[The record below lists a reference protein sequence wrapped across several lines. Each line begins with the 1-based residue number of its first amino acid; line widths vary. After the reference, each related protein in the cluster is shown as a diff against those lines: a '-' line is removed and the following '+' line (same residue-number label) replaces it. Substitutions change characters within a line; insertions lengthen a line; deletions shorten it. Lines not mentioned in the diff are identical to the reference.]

1 MTDVGVLPGKASR
14 GHASRRHYRVE
25 APVILQM
32 ESTECGA
39 ASLGMV
45 LAAHGRFVPLDELR
59 VACGVARDGATAKNV
74 LVGAHE
80 FGLEGS
86 AFRREPEDLKAMA
99 FPLIIHWRFYH
110 YLVVEGWYAG
120 GWYLND
126 PGSGRRKCPDS
137 DFNRWFTGIVMELR
151 PGPEFV
157 RGGHR
162 EGVLRRILAAAGPVR
177 PALAGITLL
186 ALLLLV
192 PTMLV
197 PQVMRLFGDDLAGWP
212 GATATVAIVGLLLA
226 LTLQSALLGVQGMLA
241 MRISTKVSVRMAAS
255 MVQRLLYLPSAF
267 HAQRGSASIAQRAV
281 VIDSLSDGISVLLV
295 TLFSAAITSTAAA
308 AVLLVIDPLT
318 GAVAIGVGVA
328 AALAVRVNLLA
339 SRDQSAKVVVQTIEV
354 GTVMVSAL
362 AQVESIKAS
371 GVEDGIIAQGL
382 AAENRL
388 LEANQRIG
396 IPMLRMSLVP
406 GLVNGIGMIA
416 ITGAAMLQVMNG
428 RVQPGALLAILALAG
443 VLLAPAG
450 QVVMALDRAQTLR
463 ASLDQIDDV
472 MAADLDDEYAGRD
485 PLPAPGHVRGEIEF
499 RDVTFGYGRLDPP
512 VVDGITFHVL
522 PGQRVALVGPSGCG
536 KSTISR
542 LLCGLYRQWSG
553 DILIDGL
560 PRWEHAP
567 EVLTDVIALVD
578 QDVRIFAG
586 TVRENVTLWDARV
599 TDRQVMDA
607 LADASITDDIAAR
620 PGGLDSSLSDEG
632 GDLSGGQRQRLEIA
646 RALVRQ
652 PAILVMDEAASA
664 LDPITEQRIDIALRR
679 RGITCLV
686 IAHRLST
693 IRDSDLIIVLEH
705 GRAVEQGT
713 HAELM
718 ARDGAYARLVT
729 MQ

>member
-1 MTDVGVLPGKASR
+1 
-14 GHASRRHYRVE
+14 
-25 APVILQM
+25 
-32 ESTECGA
+32 
-39 ASLGMV
+39 
-45 LAAHGRFVPLDELR
+45 
-59 VACGVARDGATAKNV
+59 
-74 LVGAHE
+74 
-80 FGLEGS
+80 
-86 AFRREPEDLKAMA
+86 
-99 FPLIIHWRFYH
+99 
-110 YLVVEGWYAG
+110 
-120 GWYLND
+120 
-126 PGSGRRKCPDS
+126 
-137 DFNRWFTGIVMELR
+137 
-151 PGPEFV
+151 
-157 RGGHR
+157 
-162 EGVLRRILAAAGPVR
+162 
-177 PALAGITLL
+177 
-186 ALLLLV
+186 
-192 PTMLV
+192 
-197 PQVMRLFGDDLAGWP
+197 
-212 GATATVAIVGLLLA
+212 
-226 LTLQSALLGVQGMLA
+226 
-241 MRISTKVSVRMAAS
+241 
-255 MVQRLLYLPSAF
+255 
-267 HAQRGSASIAQRAV
+267 
-281 VIDSLSDGISVLLV
+281 
-295 TLFSAAITSTAAA
+295 
-308 AVLLVIDPLT
+308 
-318 GAVAIGVGVA
+318 
-328 AALAVRVNLLA
+328 LAVRANLLS

-396 IPMLRMSLVP
+396 IPLLRMSLVP

-443 VLLAPAG
+443 VLLAPVG

-472 MAADLDDEYAGRD
+472 MAADVDDEYAGHD

-499 RDVTFGYGRLDPP
+499 HEVTFGYGRLDPP
-512 VVDGITFHVL
+512 VVQDISFHVL

-536 KSTISR
+536 KSTLSR
-542 LLCGLYRQWSG
+542 LLCGLYRPWSG

-586 TVRENVTLWDARV
+586 TVRENATLWDTRI

-607 LADASITDDIAAR
+607 LADASIADDIAGR
-620 PGGLDSSLSDEG
+620 PGGLDSVLSDEG
-632 GDLSGGQRQRLEIA
+632 GDLSGGERQRLEIA

-664 LDPITEQRIDIALRR
+664 LDPITEQRIDSALRR

-693 IRDSDLIIVLEH
+693 IRDSDHIIVLEH

-718 ARDGAYARLVT
+718 ARDGAYAKLVT
-729 MQ
+729 TQ